1 MLVNISTSRHLR
13 GNFSLL
19 AHSVFGAG
27 VGGLSLERQRG
38 VVSLVCIIDNVSD
51 WLLRCLHKLHVF
63 MQREQ
68 LPINF
73 MREGHGRGWEPNHQH
88 GPQTFFLPRACTP
101 TSPPKI
107 LCLQANGTH
116 ANKLCGWMKSET
128 KISILQIFTF
138 KLEICLNTN
147 GFDIEIWNHNLQTVR
162 KI

>member
-1 MLVNISTSRHLR
+1 MTIEGPISSNCSILYRIIGHHRSLQDNIEHQRTIRVITCHHRTYNYAGEYLDFTTSPR
-13 GNFSLL
+13 FT
-19 AHSVFGAG
+19 
-27 VGGLSLERQRG
+27 
-38 VVSLVCIIDNVSD
+38 
-51 WLLRCLHKLHVF
+51 RCLHKLHVF

-88 GPQTFFLPRACTP
+88 GPQTFFLPRAYSP

-147 GFDIEIWNHNLQTVR
+147 GFDIEI
-162 KI
+162 